1 MKILVTG
8 GAGYIGSHTA
18 VALHQA
24 GHTPI
29 ILDDFRNSSP
39 SAIEG
44 IAKIIEEQPILH
56 TGDCTDAEFVQSVFS
71 THQIDGVIHFVGLK
85 SVGESVQKPLDYYR
99 NNVDSLLT
107 VLEAMQKFQTP
118 RLIFSSSAT
127 VYGEADACPITEE
140 APTKKSASPYG
151 NTKQICE
158 DIIADT
164 VASRAFPLQA
174 IALRYFNP
182 IGAHPSG
189 YIGELPIG
197 TPNNLVPY
205 LTQAA
210 AKKRGQLT
218 VFGNDYP
225 TPDGTGVRDF
235 IHVMDLAEA
244 HLSALDYLAKKEDLS
259 SRYEIFNVG
268 TGRGTSVLELIDTFE
283 KINGV
288 PVPHT
293 FGPRRPGDIA
303 TCFAD
308 ARKIEQTIG
317 WQAKR
322 PISEALKD
330 AWNWE
335 QRNNAMQNE
344 YPI

>member
-1 MKILVTG
+1 MKILITG

-24 GHTPI
+24 GHTPV
-29 ILDDFRNSSP
+29 ILDDFRNSDP
-39 SAIEG
+39 SVIDG
-44 IAKIIEEQPILH
+44 IAEITGEKPVLH
-56 TGDCTDAEFVQSVFS
+56 TGDCTDPAFVRSVFS
-71 THQIDGVIHFVGLK
+71 KQKIEGVIHFVGLK
-85 SVGESVQKPLDYYR
+85 AVGESVRKPLDYYR
-99 NNVDSLLT
+99 DNLDSLLT
-107 VLEAMQKFQTP
+107 ILETMQEFRTP

-127 VYGEADACPITEE
+127 VYGEPETCPIIEE
-140 APTKKSASPYG
+140 APIQKAASPYG

-158 DIIADT
+158 NIIADA
-164 VASRAFPLQA
+164 VASRSFPLQA

-189 YIGELPIG
+189 HIGELPLG

-210 AKKRGQLT
+210 AEKRGPLT
-218 VFGNDYP
+218 VFGDDYP

-244 HLSALDYLAKKEDLS
+244 HVSALDYLAKKESAEPSYDV
-259 SRYEIFNVG
+259 FNVG
-268 TGRGTSVLELIDTFE
+268 TGHGTSVLELIETFE
-283 KINGV
+283 KTNGV
-288 PVPHT
+288 PVPRSI
-293 FGPRRPGDIA
+293 GPRRPGDIA
-303 TCFAD
+303 VCFAD
-308 ARKIEQTIG
+308 AQKIANVIG
-317 WQAKR
+317 WRAKR

-335 QRNNAMQNE
+335 QKNKAIRNEN
-344 YPI
+344 I

>member
-1 MKILVTG
+1 MNILVTG
-8 GAGYIGSHTA
+8 GAGYIGSHTV

-29 ILDDFRNSSP
+29 ILDDFRNSDP
-39 SAIEG
+39 SAITG
-44 IAKIIEEQPILH
+44 IAKITGERPILH
-56 TGDCTDAEFVQSVFS
+56 TGDCTDAEFVRSVFS
-71 THQIDGVIHFVGLK
+71 EHKLDGVIHFVGLK
-85 SVGESVQKPLDYYR
+85 AVGESVKKPLDYYR
-99 NNVDSLLT
+99 NNIDSLLT
-107 VLEAMQKFQTP
+107 ILEIMQEFQTP

-127 VYGEADACPITEE
+127 VYGEADACPITEK
-140 APTKKSASPYG
+140 APTKKAASPYG

-164 VASRAFPLQA
+164 VASNSFPLQA

-189 YIGELPIG
+189 HIGELPIG

-210 AKKRGQLT
+210 AKKRGPLT

-244 HLSALDYLAKKEDLS
+244 HVSAFNYLVKKENSLYD
-259 SRYEIFNVG
+259 IFNVG
-268 TGRGTSVLELIDTFE
+268 TGRGTSVSELINTFE
-283 KINGV
+283 KTNGV

-293 FGPRRPGDIA
+293 IGPRRPGDIA

-308 ARKIEQTIG
+308 AQKIENIIG
-317 WQAKR
+317 WRAKR

-335 QRNNAMQNE
+335 QKSDSAQN
-344 YPI
+344 